1 MLRDFFHRKNA
12 VENMKSRMFPFI
24 FILLAFSFAGISE
37 AGENGFVT
45 TGISRGRALA
55 LGGAY
60 FSIVDDF
67 SSGLYNPGA
76 FKLNASRDEKR
87 LRIFINPEAFG
98 AALYD
103 YRKYNRDFIRDD
115 KFTKDEGLVTALM
128 LLKGAAFTTQY
139 FDFGVNLNEELIPA
153 GSAGFR
159 NKQFFSIENLT
170 KESFSAAFLNFKL
183 SSSVSLG
190 MSGTYFMSKEDG
202 KTKFRNGYTFGVL
215 LNPNPKLNVG
225 IAYNQIPKECS
236 EARFP
241 VESIEGETVTSGISY
256 YPDDRTVL
264 SIDLRNLNKEDK
276 LAAREIHTGVERRF
290 GEKLAL
296 RAGYYQM
303 KETGTNVYSFGIG
316 ILPSY
321 EKISKFINSTRTDK
335 VSYTFIMEE
344 DGRDTQWHV
353 FSLLLRF

>member
-12 VENMKSRMFPFI
+12 VENMKSRFFPVI
-24 FILLAFSFAGISE
+24 FLWLAVTFAGVSE
-37 AGENGFVT
+37 AGDNGFVT

-60 FSIVDDF
+60 FSLVDDF

-87 LRIFINPEAFG
+87 LRIFINPEGFG

-103 YRKYNRDFIRDD
+103 FRKYDRDFIRDD

-128 LLKGAAFTTQY
+128 LFKGAAFTTQY
-139 FDFGVNLNEELIPA
+139 FDFGVNLNEELMPS
-153 GSAGFR
+153 GNSGVR
-159 NKQFFSIENLT
+159 SNHFFSVENLT
-170 KESFSAAFLNFKL
+170 KESLSAVFMNFKL

-190 MSGTYFMSKEDG
+190 MSGSYFVSREGG

-225 IAYNQIPKECS
+225 IAYNQIPDECP
-236 EARFP
+236 EARFA
-241 VESIEGETVTSGISY
+241 VESIESETVTSGISY
-256 YPDDRTVL
+256 YPDDKTVL

-276 LAAREIHTGVERRF
+276 LAAREIHTGIERRF
-290 GEKLAL
+290 ADKIAL

-303 KETGTNVYSFGIG
+303 KESGANIYSFGIG